1 MRGKDMKTMILDEK
15 TVLTSPCVATIG
27 FFDGVHLGHQFL
39 IHQVVKTARDAGL
52 SSLVITFDK
61 HPRQVL
67 HSHYVPELLT
77 TTEQKLQLLSATA
90 VDRVVVLPFTQEMAS
105 MTAQQFMADVLHR
118 RLQVRKLVIGYDNR
132 FGHNREDGFD
142 DYVRYGRA
150 LGIEV
155 IRSEEFSL
163 GKDAVHV
170 SSSAIRKYIHEG
182 SMEQA
187 NRCLGRPYV
196 LTAHVVDGC
205 KEGRKL
211 GFPTANLNL
220 NEITQLLPA
229 MGVYAVKAQV
239 EGAGPWY
246 RAMTSIGMRPT
257 YNGTNLTVET
267 HILEGF
273 HENIY
278 DKQLSVAFFKRLR
291 GEKRFDNL
299 ALLHAKIAEDA
310 REVDS
315 YFNKIEK

>member
-1 MRGKDMKTMILDEK
+1 MHGKDMKTMILDEK
-15 TVLTSPCVATIG
+15 MVLTSPCVATVG

-39 IHQVVKTARDAGL
+39 IHQVVNIGRDAGL
-52 SSLVITFDK
+52 SSMVITFDK

-67 HSHYVPELLT
+67 HSHYVLELLT

-90 VDRVVVLPFTQEMAS
+90 VDRVVVLPFTQEMAN
-105 MTAQQFMADVLHR
+105 MTAQQFMADVLHN
-118 RLQVRKLVIGYDNR
+118 RLHVRKLVIGYDNR
-132 FGHNREDGFD
+132 FGYNREEGFD
-142 DYVRYGRA
+142 DYVRYGRT

-163 GKDAVHV
+163 GKDTVHV

-182 SMEQA
+182 LVEQA

-196 LTAHVVDGC
+196 LTDHVVDGC

-239 EGAGPWY
+239 EGTGPWY
-246 RAMTSIGMRPT
+246 RAITSIGMRPT

-291 GEKRFDNL
+291 VEKRFDSL
-299 ALLHAKIAEDA
+299 ALLHARIAEDA
-310 REVDS
+310 REVNH

>member
-1 MRGKDMKTMILDEK
+1 MNALTLDK
-15 TVLTSPCVATIG
+15 QTVTTSPCVATIG
-27 FFDGVHLGHQFL
+27 FFDGVHLGHQYL
-39 IHQVVKTARDAGL
+39 IRQVVKMAREAGL
-52 SSLVITFDK
+52 ASLVITFDK

-90 VDRVVVLPFTQEMAS
+90 VDQVAVLRFTQEMAS
-105 MTAQQFMADVLHR
+105 MTARQFMADVLHR
-118 RLQVRKLVIGYDNR
+118 RLQVRQLVIGYDNR
-132 FGHNREDGFD
+132 FGRNREEGFD

-163 GKDAVHV
+163 GDDAVHV

-220 NEITQLLPA
+220 NELAQLLPA

-239 EGAGPWY
+239 EGTGSWY

-257 YNGTNLTVET
+257 YHGTSLTVET
-267 HILEGF
+267 HILDGF
-273 HENIY
+273 QENIY
-278 DKQLSVAFFKRLR
+278 GKQLSVAFFKRLR
-291 GEKRFDNL
+291 SEERFESL
-299 ALLHAKIAEDA
+299 ALLRAKIMEDA
-310 REVDS
+310 REVNR
-315 YFNKIEK
+315 YFNQTKQL